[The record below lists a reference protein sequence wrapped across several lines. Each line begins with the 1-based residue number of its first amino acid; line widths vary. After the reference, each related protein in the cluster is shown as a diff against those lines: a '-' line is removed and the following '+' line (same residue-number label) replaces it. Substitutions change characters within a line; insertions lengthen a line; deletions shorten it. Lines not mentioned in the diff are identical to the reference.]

1 MFSIRITHY
10 YADPDSGPPW
20 IQGVIQIHRL
30 KDEKL
35 STKISFTNI
44 VVKLT
49 KLKNGKKVTYRN
61 IFFLISFLIVF
72 LSPESGSRRSINMR
86 SKYETMTSDSDLIY
100 FCLFFT
106 TFGIF
111 LSYPSEEKEREVV
124 KLTHAQKKLSNE
136 QGARKDKT
144 KLTIF

>member
-1 MFSIRITHY
+1 
-10 YADPDSGPPW
+10 
-20 IQGVIQIHRL
+20 
-30 KDEKL
+30 
-35 STKISFTNI
+35 
-44 VVKLT
+44 
-49 KLKNGKKVTYRN
+49 
-61 IFFLISFLIVF
+61 
-72 LSPESGSRRSINMR
+72 MR
-86 SKYETMTSDSDLIY
+86 SKYETMTSDSGLIY

-144 KLTIF
+144 KLTIFWAVVKADWNGIGTVKS